1 MEKKK
6 YTAQLAQFGKRLREL
21 RKQKG
26 LTQLDLE
33 VATGIYAPEISKIEN
48 GLKNIEF
55 ITIAKFAEA
64 LAVEIHE
71 LFCSD
76 VTMEPKKI
84 SNKRKSS

>member
-6 YTAQLAQFGKRLREL
+6 YAEQLLQFGKRLREL

-26 LTQLDLE
+26 MTQLDLE
-33 VATGIYAPEISKIEN
+33 KATGIYAPEISKIEN

-64 LAVEIHE
+64 LSVEMYE
-71 LFCSD
+71 LFLAD
-76 VTMEPKKI
+76 PTKIKKNI
-84 SNKRKSS
+84 W

>member
-6 YTAQLAQFGKRLREL
+6 YTAQLVQFGKRLREL

-64 LAVEIHE
+64 LSVDLHE
-71 LFCSD
+71 LFLSD
-76 VTMEPKKI
+76 GTQELRKT
-84 SNKRKSS
+84 SSKRKSS